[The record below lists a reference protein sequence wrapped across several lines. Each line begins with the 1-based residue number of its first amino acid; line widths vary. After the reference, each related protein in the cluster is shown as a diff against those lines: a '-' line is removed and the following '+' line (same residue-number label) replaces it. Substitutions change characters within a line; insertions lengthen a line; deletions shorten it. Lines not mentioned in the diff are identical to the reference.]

1 MSWRRLSL
9 KPILFGFASTAVVSY
24 GAYKYGQY
32 KVSTNPPLDLFPNSS
47 TTKLK
52 SLDSPRYCT
61 NISSIMPEI
70 VDLGIEVLSSKPVI
84 DHHTSNE
91 FTTHKPL
98 KEEVPQYVIYPTS
111 TEQVSQVL
119 KICNRER
126 IPVVPFSGGT
136 SIEGNFHSTRHGVV
150 VDTSKMNKV
159 LAINDN
165 DLDVVVQCGVN
176 WQKLNEDL
184 EPYGLMFGT
193 DCGPSGLI
201 SGMIATNASGINASR
216 YGAMSANVISVTAV
230 LADGTVVKTRRRPR
244 KTSAGYN
251 LTSLFV
257 GSEGTLGIVTEAV
270 VKVYPKPKSET
281 VVVVQFP
288 SISHATN
295 TVAQVFRSGIQP
307 SAIELL
313 DANMIHCLNYGEY
326 TSKPMLEAPTIFFK
340 LGGINDTVVKESVK
354 VLQSITKEN
363 DASNFKFAKNKQE
376 QEELFSA
383 RKNALYA
390 MTNWSRSE
398 IDEDVK
404 MWPTDIAVPLSQLSH
419 VLTIIN
425 SWIKDSPF
433 QSTIVAH
440 AGDGNFHAS
449 IFYRDGQDD
458 EAEKMVNKMVELGIA
473 NDGTATGEHGIGNS
487 KRYFLQL
494 ELGENTIDMMR
505 KIKMA
510 LDPNRILNPDKVF
523 KIDPNDRGK
532 H

>member
-1 MSWRRLSL
+1 MPWKKLPI
-9 KPILFGFASTAVVSY
+9 KPLAYGLPGSILVAL

-32 KVSTNPPLDLFPNSS
+32 NALHNPPLNMFPNSS

-52 SLDSPRYCT
+52 SLQPPKYCRDL
-61 NISSIMPEI
+61 SSVIPEI
-70 VDLGIEVLSSKPVI
+70 AGIGVEVVSSKPEI
-84 DHHTSNE
+84 EHHTSND
-91 FTTHKPL
+91 FTTHPPKHG
-98 KEEVPQYVIYPTS
+98 EVPQYIVYPTS
-111 TEQVSQVL
+111 TEQVSRVL
-119 KICNRER
+119 KICNRELV
-126 IPVVPFSGGT
+126 PVVPFSGGS
-136 SIEGNFHSTRHGVV
+136 SIEGNFHSTRRGIV
-150 VDTSKMNKV
+150 VDTSRMNKV
-159 LAINDN
+159 LAINDD

-176 WQKLNEDL
+176 WQRLNEDL

-201 SGMIATNASGINASR
+201 SGMIATNASGVNASR
-216 YGAMSANVISVTAV
+216 YGAMTANVISVTAV
-230 LADGTVVKTRRRPR
+230 LADGTIVKTRQRPR

-288 SISHATN
+288 SISHATK

-313 DANMIHCLNYGEY
+313 DANMVHCLNYGKY
-326 TSKPMLEAPTIFFK
+326 TNKPMLEVPTLFFK
-340 LGGINDTVVKESVK
+340 IGGINGTVVKESLK
-354 VLQSITKEN
+354 ILQAITKQNEA
-363 DASNFKFAKNKQE
+363 ASFQFAKNKQE

-390 MTNWSRSE
+390 MTDWSRSE
-398 IDEDVK
+398 IDQDIR
-404 MWPTDIAVPLSQLSH
+404 MWPTDIAVPLSKLSH
-419 VLTIIN
+419 VLTMIN
-425 SWIKDSPF
+425 TWIKDSPF
-433 QSTIVAH
+433 KSTIVAH

-449 IFYRDGQDD
+449 IFYRPEQRD
-458 EAEKMVNKMVELGIA
+458 EAEKMVNKMVELGIV

-487 KRYFLQL
+487 KRKFLEL
-494 ELGENTIDMMR
+494 ELGEDTIGMMR

-523 KIDPNDRGK
+523 KIDPNDEGL